1 MSDDNKKVTLK
12 IQDGKLIISV
22 DTNQDGEDVI
32 QIICDLQEVVDES
45 GLLKRIG
52 G

>member
-1 MSDDNKKVTLK
+1 MSEDGKKVSLK
-12 IQDGKLIISV
+12 IEDGNLIISV

-32 QIICDLQEVVDES
+32 KIVCNLQEVVDES
-45 GLLKRIG
+45 GLLKKIG

>member
-1 MSDDNKKVTLK
+1 MSKDNKKVTLK
-12 IQDGKLIISV
+12 IQDGNLIIAV

-32 QIICDLQEVVDES
+32 KIVCDLQEVVDES
-45 GLLKRIG
+45 GLLKKIG